1 MAIPDQA
8 NQLSGR
14 ADEDGRHY
22 VLSVGDDETLQAR
35 SVVVAS
41 GALYRR
47 LDLANL
53 AQFEG
58 SSVHYWASPIEA
70 RLCDGQEVALA
81 GAGNSAGRAA
91 PYSASRAQNGLPL
104 ARCRSRAA
112 TTPHYLPRRIP
123 PHPTPPQQPH
133 APTTP

>member
-14 ADEDGRHY
+14 ADADGRRY

-58 SSVHYWASPIEA
+58 SSVHYWTSPIEA
-70 RLCDGQEVALA
+70 RLCGGPELALVGACHSAGQEGRYL
-81 GAGNSAGRAA
+81 AGRAMKVA
-91 PYSASRAQNGLPL
+91 PG
-104 ARCRSRAA
+104 
-112 TTPHYLPRRIP
+112 RRVGP
-123 PHPTPPQQPH
+123 
-133 APTTP
+133 